1 MMAADRRDDVDLMPE
16 PPGGRLLRDEP
27 MSRHTSWRVGGPA
40 DWFYEP
46 DDIDALGRFLR
57 GLPASLPVVFIGLGS
72 NLLVRDGGIRGVVI
86 RPRKAL
92 STFAPL
98 GGNGLRI
105 GAGIACARIARYCER
120 HGLGPA
126 AFFAGIPG
134 TLGGAL
140 AMNAGA
146 WGGETWQC
154 VSAVQVVN
162 RHGEVLERPA
172 TCYQAGYR
180 EVTRMTAHDACAPD
194 EWFVRA
200 DLQFEPLAAPESIRS
215 LLVRR
220 KQSQPIGEPSCGSVF
235 RNPPGDHAARLIE
248 ACGLK
253 GHVIGGAQVSP
264 QHANFIVNTG
274 GASAADIERLMNLVR
289 ETVAER
295 SGIALIAEVRVLGE
309 SA

>member
-1 MMAADRRDDVDLMPE
+1 MMALDQRPDAWPVPGN
-16 PPGGRLLRDEP
+16 PGGRLLRDEP

-46 DDIDALGRFLR
+46 SDPGALASFL
-57 GLPASLPVVFIGLGS
+57 GALAPAVPVTFVGLGS

-86 RPRKAL
+86 SPRKAL
-92 STFAPL
+92 SEFTVL
-98 GGNGLRI
+98 GGGALRV
-105 GAGIACARIARYCER
+105 GAGIACARVARYCER

-146 WGGETWQC
+146 WGGETWER
-154 VSAVQVVN
+154 VRAVQVID
-162 RHGEVLERPA
+162 RRGVLTERGPGDYRIA
-172 TCYQAGYR
+172 YR
-180 EVTRMTAHDACAPD
+180 EVALRRPGAVP

-200 DLQFEPLAAPESIRS
+200 DLAFAPQREAEDIRS
-215 LLVRR
+215 LLLRR
-220 KQSQPIGEPSCGSVF
+220 RRTQPLGEPSCGSVF

-253 GHVIGGAQVSP
+253 GRSLGGARVSP
-264 QHANFIVNTG
+264 RHANFIVNTG
-274 GASAADIERLMNLVR
+274 TATAADIEGLMRLVR
-289 ETVAER
+289 DTVAAR
-295 SGIALIAEVRVLGE
+295 TGVVLVAEAKILGE
-309 SA
+309 PA